1 MTMKKDF
8 ERKVDEERGLKEK
21 IYWKDRKRKD
31 LDHDYTWVAWPA
43 SPIFMV

>member
-1 MTMKKDF
+1 MKKDF

-21 IYWKDRKRKD
+21 IYWKKKDRKRKD

>member
-21 IYWKDRKRKD
+21 IQWNKRTEKEKTWITTTRQWRKRTEK
-31 LDHDYTWVAWPA
+31 
-43 SPIFMV
+43 